1 MNMMQKKNKFIVI
14 EGLDGSGKSTQINLL
29 KKYLEKQ
36 NIKYKY
42 LHFPRTNSEI
52 YGELVAKFLRGELG
66 DINSVS
72 PYLVSL
78 IYAGDRDNAKT
89 LINNWLSDN
98 YIVIVDRYVNSNIA
112 FQCAKLTNDEEKN
125 KLRKWINHLEYEYFK
140 IPKPNLSIFVN
151 VPFNFTSQKLSEQ
164 RTGDDREYLKG
175 KKDIHEQSI
184 DFQYNVKEEYLK
196 LVNSDPDFKLIDCS
210 KDENTILSPDEIF
223 RKIISVL
230 KL

>member
-1 MNMMQKKNKFIVI
+1 MKFIVI

-29 KKYLEKQ
+29 TEYFEKQ

-42 LHFPRTNSEI
+42 LHFPRTDSEI

-89 LINNWLSDN
+89 MINKWLEDD
-98 YIVIVDRYVNSNIA
+98 YLVIVDRYVNSNIA
-112 FQCAKLTNDEEKN
+112 FQCAKLTDDDEKN
-125 KLRKWINHLEYEYFK
+125 KLRQWINHLEYEYFK
-140 IPKPNLSIFVN
+140 IPKPDLSIFVD
-151 VPFNFTSQKLSEQ
+151 VPFNFTTQKLTKQ

-184 DFQYNVKEEYLK
+184 DFQYNVKKEYLK
-196 LVNSDPDFKLIDCS
+196 LIESDHDFKLIDCS
-210 KDENTILSPDEIF
+210 KDENTILSPKKIF
-223 RKIISVL
+223 EKIISIL
-230 KL
+230 KQNIGL